1 MGNKMFY
8 ISSILIESA
17 LSLLSLLILYYAF
30 GLKFIFRLVKQKN
43 FASPFEATLEKKLF
57 DFLIT
62 CIVIFFYLSLA
73 TVHCHHIQKEDAA
86 VNYLSKQVLS

>member
-17 LSLLSLLILYYAF
+17 LSLSLLSLLILYYAF

-62 CIVIFFYLSLA
+62 CIVIFFFILA
-73 TVHCHHIQKEDAA
+73 
-86 VNYLSKQVLS
+86 